1 MGSIGRTG
9 FSWVVTQRDD
19 AAVLCPCGDLDLSS
33 MEEFRSGLSEAM
45 SCLCPPLVVVDL
57 HEVDFCDSSGLNAL
71 IWAANTVEAAGGR
84 LRLSGLQPRV
94 SKLMR
99 MTGLDRRFAFQDAA
113 AGR

>member
-1 MGSIGRTG
+1 MGSIDRAG

-19 AAVLCPCGDLDLSS
+19 AAVLSPCGDLDLSS
-33 MEEFRSGLSEAM
+33 MEEFRSGLAEAM
-45 SCLCPPLVVVDL
+45 SCLRPPFVVVDL

-94 SKLMR
+94 SRLMR
-99 MTGLDRRFAFQDAA
+99 MTGLDRRFTLQDAP
-113 AGR
+113 AGQ